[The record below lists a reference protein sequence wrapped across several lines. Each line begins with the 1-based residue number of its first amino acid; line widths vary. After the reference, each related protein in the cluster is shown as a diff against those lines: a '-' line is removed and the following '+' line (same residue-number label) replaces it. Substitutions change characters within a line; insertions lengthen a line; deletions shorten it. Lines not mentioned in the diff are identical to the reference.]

1 MRILNSKTVP
11 VRKSALRLFIE
22 KLKSVIA
29 VILLFMRDWSGVD

>member
-22 KLKSVIA
+22 KLKERDCCHSFI
-29 VILLFMRDWSGVD
+29 MRDWTGVD